1 MKEIVLV
8 GAGGHCKSCIEIIE
22 EEKKFKIIG
31 IVDNIKK
38 RSVFGY
44 PIIGKDKDFEKI
56 RKTTKYAF
64 ITVGQIKSSSLRRK
78 VFEKLQKLNF
88 KLPVIISPR
97 AQVSKRAILK
107 QGTIVHHDVCINS
120 NVKIGKNCIINT
132 KSIIEHDVNISDF
145 CHISTRATV
154 NGHVRIES
162 DCFLG
167 SCSVIKQNIKISK
180 NKIIQ
185 ANVFLKKDI

>member
-1 MKEIVLV
+1 MKEILLV

-31 IVDNIKK
+31 IIDNIKK
-38 RSVFGY
+38 RSDFGY
-44 PIIGKDKDFEKI
+44 PIIGKDKDFAKI
-56 RKTTKYAF
+56 RKITKYAC
-64 ITVGQIKSSSLRRK
+64 ITIGQIKSSAPRRG
-78 VFEKLQKLNF
+78 VYEKLQKLNF

-97 AQVSKRAILK
+97 AHVSKRAKLN

-132 KSIIEHDVNISDF
+132 KSIIEHDVNIGDF

-154 NGHVRIES
+154 NGHTKIES

-185 ANVFLKKDI
+185 ANVFLKKDT